1 MMKEQ
6 IRTLL
11 HATPFVPFII
21 HTASGKWFRVEHPD
35 FVLASSSDM
44 PHVILEDHA
53 GRVHTI
59 NVMLITSLEKDSVS
73 PSEATQ

>member
-6 IRTLL
+6 IRELL
-11 HATPFVPFII
+11 HATPFVPFTI

-35 FVLASSSDM
+35 FVLASSSPA
-44 PHVILEDHA
+44 PHVILEERS
-53 GRVHTI
+53 GRAHTL
-59 NVMLITSLEKDSVS
+59 NVMLITALEKHSES

>member
-6 IRTLL
+6 IRSLL
-11 HATPFVPFII
+11 HATPFVPFTI

-35 FVLASSSDM
+35 FVLASSSEA
-44 PHVILEDHA
+44 PHVIVEEQS

-59 NVMLITSLEKDSVS
+59 NVMLITSLEKDSTS

>member
-6 IRTLL
+6 IRHLL
-11 HATPFVPFII
+11 HATPFVPFTI

-35 FVLASSSDM
+35 FVLAGSDA
-44 PHVILEDHA
+44 PHVIVEDHS

-59 NVMLITSLEKDSVS
+59 NVMLITSLEKDLVS
-73 PSEATQ
+73 TSEANQ

>member
-6 IRTLL
+6 IRQLL
-11 HATPFVPFII
+11 HATPYVPFVI

-35 FVLASSSDM
+35 FVLAAPSDA
-44 PHVILEDHA
+44 PHVFLEDHS

-59 NVMLITSLEKDSVS
+59 NVMLITSLEKDPVS
-73 PSEATQ
+73 SSEAA